1 MQLRL
6 GLRFGGNRPGVTVG
20 TAPVITGT
28 PLLTDETIS
37 VSGTLPMTFYSESD
51 ASATPLSAAAIKAAP
66 DDTLVLAGGV
76 NYLTSLVKE
85 TGFGTWYY
93 NYVVSNAA
101 GDSAVETE
109 SYVVVAPAIQYVGGK
124 THSFDGT
131 TGTTAI
137 SLTDLTGGLAAAP
150 AENDIVI
157 LAYQFGGFIADPDR
171 DVTISTA
178 GYIEIADLFQT
189 GNVGYTNFGV
199 FRKFMTA
206 SPDTS
211 VTVGQT
217 FDAAYSGAVAIH
229 VWRGVNL
236 ATPMD
241 VTATTASL
249 DQISL
254 PTPPA
259 ITPTTADTI
268 IIVAGG
274 GSYPSASG
282 AVFTTGTL
290 SNFQTAY
297 FSDTIAA
304 AVGMG
309 SFAWTSGTYTP
320 AQFGGNNL
328 NNNGSWGG
336 VTIALRKA

>member
-1 MQLRL
+1 MGIGLGVLRGAAGSL
-6 GLRFGGNRPGVTVG
+6 TP
-20 TAPVITGT
+20 PVITGT
-28 PLLTDETIS
+28 PLLTDDEIT
-37 VSGTLPMTFYSESD
+37 VTGDLPMTFYSVTT
-51 ASATPLSAAAIKAAP
+51 ASATPPSAATIKATP
-66 DDTLVLAGGV
+66 DDTIVLSGGV
-76 NYLTSLVKE
+76 NYMPPLDLEITV
-85 TGFGTWYY
+85 GTWYLHY
-93 NYVVSNAA
+93 LVSNAV
-101 GDSAVETE
+101 GDSAIQTE
-109 SYVVVAPAIQYVGGK
+109 SYVISAPPIQYVGGK
-124 THSFDGT
+124 SFAFDGT

-150 AENDIVI
+150 AENDLVI
-157 LAYQFGGFIADPDR
+157 IAYQFGGFIADPDR
-171 DVTISTA
+171 DVTISTG
-178 GYIEIADLFQT
+178 GYTEVADLFQT

-199 FRKFMTA
+199 FRKFMSA
-206 SPDTS
+206 SPDTTVS
-211 VTVGQT
+211 VGQT

-297 FSDTIAA
+297 FADTIAA

-309 SFAWTSGTYTP
+309 SYEWTSGTYTP

-336 VTIALRKA
+336 VTLALRKA